1 MFYVTNKDKI
11 VSTIISLST
20 VLVLFLIATTIKQND
35 IGNAIQTS
43 ASTSKMLPIYS
54 VDTEENKVA
63 LTINCAWNA
72 EDIDLI
78 VEVLAKNQV
87 KATFFIVG
95 DWASKFPD
103 AVKKI
108 SDSGN
113 EVANH
118 SESHA
123 HVNNLNYEKNVEQIT
138 KCSDR
143 INKITGKPTT
153 LYRGPYGEYNN
164 TVIKA
169 AEDNNHTMIQ
179 WNIDSLDYK
188 GLTGE
193 QMWERIEPKLTKGS
207 IILMHNGTENTALSL
222 DMIINNIKKKGYEL
236 VTVSDLIYK
245 EEYTID
251 NNGVQHEKF
260 GETS

>member
-11 VSTIISLST
+11 VSTVIALST
-20 VLVLFLIATTIKQND
+20 VLVLFLIATTIKQNN
-35 IGNAIQTS
+35 IGNTIQTS

-54 VDTEENKVA
+54 VDTEENRVA

-78 VEVLAKNQV
+78 LDILSKNQV

-95 DWASKFPD
+95 DWASTFPD

-123 HVNNLNYEKNVEQIT
+123 HVNNLNYEKNVEQII

-193 QMWERIEPKLTKGS
+193 QMWERIEPKLAKGS

-222 DMIINNIKKKGYEL
+222 DIIINNIKEKGYNL
-236 VTVSDLIYK
+236 VTVSDLID
-245 EEYTID
+245 EDNYTID
-251 NNGVQHEKF
+251 NN
-260 GETS
+260 